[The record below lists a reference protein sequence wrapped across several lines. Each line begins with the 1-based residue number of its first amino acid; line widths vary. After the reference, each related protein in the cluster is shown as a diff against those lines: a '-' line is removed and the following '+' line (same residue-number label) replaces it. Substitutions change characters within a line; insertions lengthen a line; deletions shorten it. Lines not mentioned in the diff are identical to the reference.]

1 MLVYLTLFFSF
12 ILGGETG
19 SELMPKALST
29 RIIGGIW
36 WFFTLI
42 IISSYTANLA
52 AFLTVERMD
61 SPVDSADDIAKQTK
75 IEYGVVKDGATMTFF
90 KVKTEIGHQ
99 FPFFFLWNIR
109 Y

>member
-1 MLVYLTLFFSF
+1 
-12 ILGGETG
+12 
-19 SELMPKALST
+19 MPKALST

-75 IEYGVVKDGATMTFF
+75 IEYGVVKDGATMSFF
-90 KVKTEIGHQ
+90 KVHHTHIHMHMHTHTQIVMFGSSYFTIK
-99 FPFFFLWNIR
+99 FKND
-109 Y
+109 